1 MINPL
6 RKCTLCPRNCQVNRY
21 IETGYCKA
29 KAKIKVALAS
39 VHMWEEP
46 CISGVEPFSFHIV
59 IWDVF
64 TVKTIRLVKAM
75 ARKLV

>member
-6 RKCTLCPRNCQVNRY
+6 RKCMLCPRNCQVNRY

-39 VHMWEEP
+39 VHMWE
-46 CISGVEPFSFHIV
+46 
-59 IWDVF
+59 
-64 TVKTIRLVKAM
+64 
-75 ARKLV
+75 